1 MLICDIW
8 LRINL
13 LGLELAYSF
22 FKALDEAIR
31 VNFNPSIDAE
41 AANLRNRIRRTVMIF
56 LRKTAGMMDCHT
68 IAALWEDTVAF
79 LLAPMAP

>member
-1 MLICDIW
+1 MLVCDIW
-8 LRINL
+8 FRIDL
-13 LGLELAYSF
+13 LSLELTYSF

-31 VNFNPSIDAE
+31 VNFIPGIDAE

-56 LRKTAGMMDCHT
+56 LRKTAGMMDSHT